1 MMSFTLR
8 RRVLPR
14 PSAACQRKTWEAQ
27 ARAWRAGRLRWT
39 PRACRRWWGGGEHLR
54 GARASCAMMGSWW
67 RASTELARHGG
78 GVVALPS
85 QNHPQVLL
93 ESGYNIATLLAM
105 YGSNTDWRDPTTWSC
120 NNNVHASRHGGDGTA
135 ACVRIPA
142 YTQVPTMASTCIH
155 SRRCLSRRAGLWYVC
170 QLFSETT
177 SSGVTTQGEPFVA
190 RYSRWFMKRALGRST
205 AEGTKDLK
213 KYRWVVFVCV
223 LSCIALAPQWPRR
236 YFISNAAIQRQ
247 DMSACY
253 PFLRG

>member
-1 MMSFTLR
+1 MESWAFALDAKGLQAVVGGGAFAR
-8 RRVLPR
+8 RTCKLCDDGIVVEGEYRI
-14 PSAACQRKTWEAQ
+14 SK
-27 ARAWRAGRLRWT
+27 AWRWCCCLAKSKPPPGPVGEWVQHCHAAGHVWKQHGLAG
-39 PRACRRWWGGGEHLR
+39 PDNMVVQQQRARIPAWW
-54 GARASCAMMGSWW
+54 
-67 RASTELARHGG
+67 
-78 GVVALPS
+78 
-85 QNHPQVLL
+85 
-93 ESGYNIATLLAM
+93 
-105 YGSNTDWRDPTTWSC
+105 
-120 NNNVHASRHGGDGTA
+120 DGTA